1 MAKYDNEIK
10 NLIISNKKLEQLYE
24 ERSKTANRI
33 SRAINLKNFGIKKK
47 REEAVKI
54 KESDFGNI
62 RENLNTIFKKYQ
74 DYLNKKSISTLEE
87 FLHIILIGFALYE
100 QLENVSLADL
110 NENSEDKPLEKF
122 ISAIDSY
129 KKIANEELRYTKY
142 AKKFSTE
149 QDKKEWDEKARE
161 VKARKEETLNE
172 INKIV
177 QTFLSGIF
185 EDYFNFK
192 NFISE
197 DENIKTLAELTEIN
211 RKFSETSD
219 LSDTQ
224 VNVKTLINNYLAEL
238 KKMDLEIEK
247 YSSKQEKIENIL
259 KNVSENNDI
268 INVLMHFYWA
278 NVLINQNIGRYS
290 VINKQY
296 SKDSD
301 ITSEI
306 RALFHTYLEHYK
318 NKLTF
323 RGNIKINQQMAE
335 LYEDVLTYD
344 LITLEYNRNNNVEK
358 SLQSFNGLNT
368 TEKFINFENK
378 VIGTGKITFD
388 GKNFNITASV
398 EDMAKICNSL
408 IFMDEISKHN
418 INEKLYDLIVKDNI
432 MFANGQFEL
441 KKKFQN
447 ERNAYLA
454 ASVWAEEFSHALYDK
469 TGDKLTDDELLF
481 LYKIYFETK
490 ETGDQEIL
498 KALLKN
504 QKYREALIKRH
515 YFQKENKNIIDT
527 EKEKE
532 ILNASE
538 SSVALE
544 KTKNATEE
552 ADKEKTASETE
563 LDSSEINTEENKEN
577 QNVREPTENSENLEN
592 DNSKIPSENE
602 NNASQEEN
610 ENSETS
616 SEQEENNSENSETD
630 NSSGSEEIS
639 SENNEGSANLGNE
652 NSETSSETENEN
664 SSKNPENSGDE
675 NSETIFE
682 TNEEEENSETSSETE
697 NENSSKNPEN
707 SGDENS
713 ETTFET
719 DEEENS
725 EHDNSGITN
734 EIDKKENEEDSSEN
748 SNEIIAG
755 EEKMEELEENL
766 KNEKSFTENK
776 TEEILTMGEGNSEL
790 IPEDYE
796 EEEN

>member
-74 DYLNKKSISTLEE
+74 DYLNKKGISTLEE

-100 QLENVSLADL
+100 QLENVSLVDL

-122 ISAIDSY
+122 ISAIESY

-149 QDKKEWDEKARE
+149 QDKREWDEKARE
-161 VKARKEETLNE
+161 VKVRKEETLNE

-219 LSDTQ
+219 PSDTQ
-224 VNVKTLINNYLAEL
+224 VNVRTLINNYLAEL
-238 KKMDLEIEK
+238 KKIDLEIEK

-278 NVLINQNIGRYS
+278 NVLINQNIARYS
-290 VINKQY
+290 IINKQY
-296 SKDSD
+296 SKNSN

-323 RGNIKINQQMAE
+323 RGNVKINQQMAE

-358 SLQSFNGLNT
+358 TLQSFNGLNT
-368 TEKFINFENK
+368 TEKSVNFENE

-490 ETGDQEIL
+490 EAGDQEIL

-504 QKYREALIKRH
+504 KKYREALIKR
-515 YFQKENKNIIDT
+515 YYVQKENKNIINT

-544 KTKNATEE
+544 KTKDATDETE
-552 ADKEKTASETE
+552 KEKTASETE
-563 LDSSEINTEENKEN
+563 VNNSEINTEKNKEN
-577 QNVREPTENSENLEN
+577 ENVQEPSENSENLESN
-592 DNSKIPSENE
+592 NSETSSRNKNNE
-602 NNASQEEN
+602 NQEEN

-616 SEQEENNSENSETD
+616 SEQEKNNFETSEINNSSEETSTENS
-630 NSSGSEEIS
+630 GS
-639 SENNEGSANLGNE
+639 SENLDVENSKTASEAGNE
-652 NSETSSETENEN
+652 NSSE
-664 SSKNPENSGDE
+664 NPENSGDE
-675 NSETIFE
+675 NSEITLM
-682 TNEEEENSETSSETE
+682 TDEEK
-697 NENSSKNPEN
+697 SSKNSTEN
-707 SGDENS
+707 IVNEEKTENNS
-713 ETTFET
+713 E
-719 DEEENS
+719 EE
-725 EHDNSGITN
+725 
-734 EIDKKENEEDSSEN
+734 
-748 SNEIIAG
+748 A
-755 EEKMEELEENL
+755 EELEENL
-766 KNEKSFTENK
+766 KNEKSFTENE
-776 TEEILTMGEGNSEL
+776 TEEILPVGEGNSEF
-790 IPEDYE
+790 IPDNFE
-796 EEEN
+796 EEDD

>member
-74 DYLNKKSISTLEE
+74 DYLNKKGISTLEE

-100 QLENVSLADL
+100 QLENVSLVDL

-122 ISAIDSY
+122 ISAIESY

-161 VKARKEETLNE
+161 VKVRKEETLNE

-224 VNVKTLINNYLAEL
+224 VNVRTLINNYLAEL

-278 NVLINQNIGRYS
+278 NVLINQNIARYS
-290 VINKQY
+290 IINKQY
-296 SKDSD
+296 SKNSN

-306 RALFHTYLEHYK
+306 KALFHTYLEHYK

-323 RGNIKINQQMAE
+323 RGNVKINQQMAE

-358 SLQSFNGLNT
+358 TLQSFNGLNT
-368 TEKFINFENK
+368 TEKSVNFENE

-388 GKNFNITASV
+388 GKNFNITASI

-490 ETGDQEIL
+490 EAGDQEIL

-504 QKYREALIKRH
+504 KKYREALIKRH
-515 YFQKENKNIIDT
+515 YIQKESKNIINT

-544 KTKNATEE
+544 KTKDATDETE
-552 ADKEKTASETE
+552 KEKTVSETE
-563 LDSSEINTEENKEN
+563 VNNSEINTEENKEN
-577 QNVREPTENSENLEN
+577 ENVQEPSENSENLEN
-592 DNSKIPSENE
+592 NNSETSSVNE
-602 NNASQEEN
+602 NNENQEEN
-610 ENSETS
+610 ENSVIS
-616 SEQEENNSENSETD
+616 SEQEEDNFENSETN
-630 NSSGSEEIS
+630 NSSEETSTENSGS
-639 SENNEGSANLGNE
+639 SENLDVE
-652 NSETSSETENEN
+652 NSKTASETDEEEKTSETSSEAGNEN
-664 SSKNPENSGDE
+664 SSE
-675 NSETIFE
+675 
-682 TNEEEENSETSSETE
+682 
-697 NENSSKNPEN
+697 NPEN

-713 ETTFET
+713 ETTFIT

-725 EHDNSGITN
+725 EHDNFEITN
-734 EIDKKENEEDSSEN
+734 ETDKKENEGEKSSEN
-748 SNEIIAG
+748 SNENIVDK
-755 EEKMEELEENL
+755 EKTENNSEKVEELEENL
-766 KNEKSFTENK
+766 KNEKSFPENEI
-776 TEEILTMGEGNSEL
+776 EEILTVGEGNSEL
-790 IPEDYE
+790 IPEDYDE
-796 EEEN
+796 GED

>member
-100 QLENVSLADL
+100 QLENVSLVDL

-122 ISAIDSY
+122 ISAIESY

-161 VKARKEETLNE
+161 VKVRKEETLNE

-219 LSDTQ
+219 PSDTQ
-224 VNVKTLINNYLAEL
+224 VNVRTLINNYLAEL

-278 NVLINQNIGRYS
+278 NVLINQNIARYS
-290 VINKQY
+290 IINKQY
-296 SKDSD
+296 SKNSN

-323 RGNIKINQQMAE
+323 RGNVKINQQMAE

-358 SLQSFNGLNT
+358 TLQSFNGLNT
-368 TEKFINFENK
+368 TEKSVNFENE

-398 EDMAKICNSL
+398 EDMAEICNSL

-490 ETGDQEIL
+490 EAGDQEIL

-504 QKYREALIKRH
+504 KKYREALIKRH
-515 YFQKENKNIIDT
+515 YVQKESKNIINT

-544 KTKNATEE
+544 KTKDAADETE
-552 ADKEKTASETE
+552 KEKTASETE
-563 LDSSEINTEENKEN
+563 VDNSEINTEENKEN
-577 QNVREPTENSENLEN
+577 ENVQEPSENSENLEN
-592 DNSKIPSENE
+592 N
-602 NNASQEEN
+602 
-610 ENSETS
+610 NSETS
-616 SEQEENNSENSETD
+616 SVNENNENQEGNENSKTSSEEEDNFENSETNNSSEETSTENSGSSENLDVENSKTASETDEEEKNSENS
-630 NSSGSEEIS
+630 
-639 SENNEGSANLGNE
+639 
-652 NSETSSETENEN
+652 SETVN
-664 SSKNPENSGDE
+664 
-675 NSETIFE
+675 
-682 TNEEEENSETSSETE
+682 
-697 NENSSKNPEN
+697 
-707 SGDENS
+707 ENS
-713 ETTFET
+713 ETTFVT
-719 DEEENS
+719 DDEEELSETSSENEEENNS
-725 EHDNSGITN
+725 KNSQYDNSKITN
-734 EIDKKENEEDSSEN
+734 ETDKKENEGEKSSEN
-748 SNEIIAG
+748 SNENIVDK
-755 EEKMEELEENL
+755 EKTENNSEKVEELEENL
-766 KNEKSFTENK
+766 KNEKSFPENE
-776 TEEILTMGEGNSEL
+776 TEEILTVGEGNSEL
-790 IPEDYE
+790 IPEDYDE
-796 EEEN
+796 EED

>member
-74 DYLNKKSISTLEE
+74 DYLNKKGISTLEE

-100 QLENVSLADL
+100 QLENVSLVDL

-122 ISAIDSY
+122 ISAIESY

-149 QDKKEWDEKARE
+149 QDKREWDEKARE
-161 VKARKEETLNE
+161 VKVRKEETLNE

-219 LSDTQ
+219 PSDTQ
-224 VNVKTLINNYLAEL
+224 VNVRTLINNYLAEL

-278 NVLINQNIGRYS
+278 NVLINQNIARYS
-290 VINKQY
+290 IINKQY
-296 SKDSD
+296 SKNSN
-301 ITSEI
+301 ITNEI

-323 RGNIKINQQMAE
+323 RGNVKINQQMAE

-358 SLQSFNGLNT
+358 TLQSFSGLNT
-368 TEKFINFENK
+368 TEKSVNFENE

-398 EDMAKICNSL
+398 EDMAEICNSL

-454 ASVWAEEFSHALYDK
+454 ASAWAEEFSHALYDK

-490 ETGDQEIL
+490 EAGDQEIL

-504 QKYREALIKRH
+504 KKYREALIKRH
-515 YFQKENKNIIDT
+515 YVQKESKNIINT

-544 KTKNATEE
+544 KTKDAADETE
-552 ADKEKTASETE
+552 KEKTASETE
-563 LDSSEINTEENKEN
+563 VNNTEINTEENKEN
-577 QNVREPTENSENLEN
+577 ENVQEPSENSENLEN
-592 DNSKIPSENE
+592 NNSETFSEQEKDNF
-602 NNASQEEN
+602 
-610 ENSETS
+610 ENSETNNS
-616 SEQEENNSENSETD
+616 SEETSTENS
-630 NSSGSEEIS
+630 GS
-639 SENNEGSANLGNE
+639 SENLDVENSKTASEAGNE
-652 NSETSSETENEN
+652 NSSE
-664 SSKNPENSGDE
+664 NPENSGDE
-675 NSETIFE
+675 NSEV
-682 TNEEEENSETSSETE
+682 
-697 NENSSKNPEN
+697 
-707 SGDENS
+707 
-713 ETTFET
+713 TFMT
-719 DEEENS
+719 DEKENS
-725 EHDNSGITN
+725 EHDNSEITN
-734 EIDKKENEEDSSEN
+734 ETDKKKNEEEESSEN
-748 SNEIIAG
+748 IVN
-755 EEKMEELEENL
+755 EEKTENNSEEEAEKLEENL
-766 KNEKSFTENK
+766 KNEKSFTENE
-776 TEEILTMGEGNSEL
+776 TEEFLTMGEGNSEI
-790 IPEDYE
+790 IPGNYE
-796 EEEN
+796 EEDD

>member
-100 QLENVSLADL
+100 QLENISLVDL
-110 NENSEDKPLEKF
+110 NENLEDKPLEKF
-122 ISAIDSY
+122 ISAIENY

-161 VKARKEETLNE
+161 VKIRKEETLKE

-219 LSDTQ
+219 PSDTQ
-224 VNVKTLINNYLAEL
+224 VNVRTLINNYLAEL
-238 KKMDLEIEK
+238 KKMDLNIEK

-278 NVLINQNIGRYS
+278 NVLINQNIARYS
-290 VINKQY
+290 IINKQY
-296 SKDSD
+296 SKDSN

-323 RGNIKINQQMAE
+323 RGNVKINQQMAE

-358 SLQSFNGLNT
+358 NLQSFNGLNT
-368 TEKFINFENK
+368 TEKSVNFENE

-490 ETGDQEIL
+490 EAGDQEIL
-498 KALLKN
+498 KALLKSK
-504 QKYREALIKRH
+504 KYREAVIKRH
-515 YFQKENKNIIDT
+515 YVQKENKNIIDT

-544 KTKNATEE
+544 KTKNAIDET
-552 ADKEKTASETE
+552 DKEKTASETE
-563 LDSSEINTEENKEN
+563 VNNSEINTEENKEN
-577 QNVREPTENSENLEN
+577 ENVQEPGENSENLEN
-592 DNSKIPSENE
+592 NNSETSSGNE
-602 NNASQEEN
+602 NNESQEEN
-610 ENSETS
+610 KNSETS
-616 SEQEENNSENSETD
+616 SEQKEDNFENSEM
-630 NSSGSEEIS
+630 NGNSEETAT
-639 SENNEGSANLGNE
+639 ENNEGSENLDDENFKTSSETNEEKKENSEISSEAGNE
-652 NSETSSETENEN
+652 NSSE
-664 SSKNPENSGDE
+664 NPENLDDE
-675 NSETIFE
+675 NSEITFV
-682 TNEEEENSETSSETE
+682 TDEEENSETSSENEGE
-697 NENSSKNPEN
+697 NN
-707 SGDENS
+707 
-713 ETTFET
+713 F
-719 DEEENS
+719 ENS
-725 EHDNSGITN
+725 EHDNSEITS
-734 EIDKKENEEDSSEN
+734 ETDKKKNEEDSSGNSIEN
-748 SNEIIAG
+748 IEN
-755 EEKMEELEENL
+755 EEKTEYNSEEKLEELEENL
-766 KNEKSFTENK
+766 KNEQSFTENE

-790 IPEDYE
+790 IPENYDE
-796 EEEN
+796 GED

>member
-100 QLENVSLADL
+100 QLENVSLVDL

-122 ISAIDSY
+122 ISAIESY

-161 VKARKEETLNE
+161 VKVRKEETLNE

-219 LSDTQ
+219 PSDTQ
-224 VNVKTLINNYLAEL
+224 VNVRTLINNYLAEL

-278 NVLINQNIGRYS
+278 NVLINQNIARYS
-290 VINKQY
+290 IINKQY
-296 SKDSD
+296 SKNSN
-301 ITSEI
+301 ITNEI

-323 RGNIKINQQMAE
+323 RGNVKINQQMAE

-358 SLQSFNGLNT
+358 TLQSFSGLNT
-368 TEKFINFENK
+368 TEKSVNFENE

-490 ETGDQEIL
+490 EAGDQEIL

-504 QKYREALIKRH
+504 KKYREALIKR
-515 YFQKENKNIIDT
+515 YYVQKENKNIINT

-544 KTKNATEE
+544 KTKDATDETE
-552 ADKEKTASETE
+552 KEKTASETE
-563 LDSSEINTEENKEN
+563 VNNTEINTEENKEN
-577 QNVREPTENSENLEN
+577 ENVQEPSENSENLEN
-592 DNSKIPSENE
+592 NNSETLLG
-602 NNASQEEN
+602 N

-616 SEQEENNSENSETD
+616 SEQEKDNFENSETN
-630 NSSGSEEIS
+630 NSSEETSTENSGS
-639 SENNEGSANLGNE
+639 SENLDIENSKTASKTDEKE
-652 NSETSSETENEN
+652 KNSETSSETGNEN
-664 SSKNPENSGDE
+664 SSENPENSGDE
-675 NSETIFE
+675 NSEITFII
-682 TNEEEENSETSSETE
+682 NDEENL
-697 NENSSKNPEN
+697 
-707 SGDENS
+707 
-713 ETTFET
+713 
-719 DEEENS
+719 
-725 EHDNSGITN
+725 EHDNFEITN
-734 EIDKKENEEDSSEN
+734 ETDKKENEGEKSSEN
-748 SNEIIAG
+748 SNENIVDK
-755 EEKMEELEENL
+755 EKTENNSEKVEELEENL
-766 KNEKSFTENK
+766 KNEKSFLENEI
-776 TEEILTMGEGNSEL
+776 EEILTVGEGNSEL
-790 IPEDYE
+790 IPEDYDE
-796 EEEN
+796 GED

>member
-100 QLENVSLADL
+100 QLENVSLVDL

-122 ISAIDSY
+122 ISAIESY

-149 QDKKEWDEKARE
+149 QDKREWDEKARE
-161 VKARKEETLNE
+161 VKVRKEETLNE

-219 LSDTQ
+219 PSDTQ
-224 VNVKTLINNYLAEL
+224 VNVRTLINNYLAEL

-278 NVLINQNIGRYS
+278 NVLINQNIARYS
-290 VINKQY
+290 IINKQY
-296 SKDSD
+296 SKNSN

-323 RGNIKINQQMAE
+323 RGNVKINQQMAE

-344 LITLEYNRNNNVEK
+344 LIMLEYNRNNNVEK
-358 SLQSFNGLNT
+358 TLRSFNGLNT
-368 TEKFINFENK
+368 TEKSVNFENK

-490 ETGDQEIL
+490 EAGDQEIL

-504 QKYREALIKRH
+504 KKYREALIKRH
-515 YFQKENKNIIDT
+515 YVQKESKNIINT

-544 KTKNATEE
+544 KTKDATDETE
-552 ADKEKTASETE
+552 KEKTASETE
-563 LDSSEINTEENKEN
+563 VNNSEINTEKNKEN
-577 QNVREPTENSENLEN
+577 ENVQEPSENSENLEN
-592 DNSKIPSENE
+592 NNSETSSGSNKN
-602 NNASQEEN
+602 QEGN

-616 SEQEENNSENSETD
+616 SEQEEDNFENSETN
-630 NSSGSEEIS
+630 NSSEETSTENSES
-639 SENNEGSANLGNE
+639 SENLDVE
-652 NSETSSETENEN
+652 NSKTASETDEEEKTSETSSEAGNKN
-664 SSKNPENSGDE
+664 SSE
-675 NSETIFE
+675 
-682 TNEEEENSETSSETE
+682 
-697 NENSSKNPEN
+697 NPEN

-713 ETTFET
+713 ETTFIT

-725 EHDNSGITN
+725 EHDNFEITN
-734 EIDKKENEEDSSEN
+734 ETDKKENDGEKSSEN
-748 SNEIIAG
+748 SNENIVDK
-755 EEKMEELEENL
+755 EKTENNSEKVEELEENL
-766 KNEKSFTENK
+766 KNEKSFPENEI
-776 TEEILTMGEGNSEL
+776 EEILTVGEGNSEL
-790 IPEDYE
+790 IPEDYDE
-796 EEEN
+796 GED

>member
-122 ISAIDSY
+122 ISAIDNY
-129 KKIANEELRYTKY
+129 KKISKEELRYTKY

-149 QDKKEWDEKARE
+149 QDKREWDEKARE
-161 VKARKEETLNE
+161 VKVRKEETLNE

-219 LSDTQ
+219 PSDTQ
-224 VNVKTLINNYLAEL
+224 VNVRTLINNYLAEL

-278 NVLINQNIGRYS
+278 NVLINQNIARYS
-290 VINKQY
+290 IINKQY
-296 SKDSD
+296 SKNSN
-301 ITSEI
+301 ITNEI

-323 RGNIKINQQMAE
+323 RGNVKINQQMAE

-358 SLQSFNGLNT
+358 TLQSFSGLNT
-368 TEKFINFENK
+368 TEKSVNFENE

-490 ETGDQEIL
+490 EAGDQEIL

-515 YFQKENKNIIDT
+515 YVQKESKNIINT

-544 KTKNATEE
+544 KTKDATDETE
-552 ADKEKTASETE
+552 KEKTASETE
-563 LDSSEINTEENKEN
+563 VNNTEINAEENKEN
-577 QNVREPTENSENLEN
+577 ESVQEPSENSENLEN
-592 DNSKIPSENE
+592 N
-602 NNASQEEN
+602 
-610 ENSETS
+610 NSETS
-616 SEQEENNSENSETD
+616 SEQEKDNFENSETN
-630 NSSGSEEIS
+630 NSSEETSTENIGS
-639 SENNEGSANLGNE
+639 SENLDVENSKTVSETDGE
-652 NSETSSETENEN
+652 EKNSETSSETVNEN
-664 SSKNPENSGDE
+664 SSENPENLGDE
-675 NSETIFE
+675 NSEI
-682 TNEEEENSETSSETE
+682 
-697 NENSSKNPEN
+697 
-707 SGDENS
+707 
-713 ETTFET
+713 TFIT
-719 DEEENS
+719 DDEENS
-725 EHDNSGITN
+725 EHDNSEITN
-734 EIDKKENEEDSSEN
+734 KTDKKENEGEESSEN
-748 SNEIIAG
+748 SNENIVD
-755 EEKMEELEENL
+755 EEKTENNSEKVEELEENL
-766 KNEKSFTENK
+766 KNEKSFPENEI
-776 TEEILTMGEGNSEL
+776 EEILTVGEGNSEL
-790 IPEDYE
+790 IPEDYDE
-796 EEEN
+796 GED

>member
-100 QLENVSLADL
+100 QLENVSLVDL
-110 NENSEDKPLEKF
+110 NENLEDKPLEKF
-122 ISAIDSY
+122 ISAIESY

-161 VKARKEETLNE
+161 VKVRKEETLNE

-219 LSDTQ
+219 PSDTQ
-224 VNVKTLINNYLAEL
+224 VNVRTLINNYLAEL

-278 NVLINQNIGRYS
+278 NVLINQNIARYS
-290 VINKQY
+290 IINKQY
-296 SKDSD
+296 SKNSD

-323 RGNIKINQQMAE
+323 RGNVKINQQMAE

-358 SLQSFNGLNT
+358 TLQSFNGLNT
-368 TEKFINFENK
+368 TEKSVNFEND

-490 ETGDQEIL
+490 EAGDQEIL

-504 QKYREALIKRH
+504 KKYREAVIKRH
-515 YFQKENKNIIDT
+515 YVQKENKNIIDT

-544 KTKNATEE
+544 KTKNATDET
-552 ADKEKTASETE
+552 DKEKTASETE
-563 LDSSEINTEENKEN
+563 VNNSEINTEENKEN
-577 QNVREPTENSENLEN
+577 ENVQEPGENSENLEN
-592 DNSKIPSENE
+592 NNPETSSENE
-602 NNASQEEN
+602 NNENQEQNENSKTSSEQEEDN
-610 ENSETS
+610 FENSKTNNSSGETSIENSGSSENLDDKNSETS
-616 SEQEENNSENSETD
+616 SEAGNENNSEN
-630 NSSGSEEIS
+630 I
-639 SENNEGSANLGNE
+639 
-652 NSETSSETENEN
+652 
-664 SSKNPENSGDE
+664 ENSGDE
-675 NSETIFE
+675 NSEI
-682 TNEEEENSETSSETE
+682 
-697 NENSSKNPEN
+697 
-707 SGDENS
+707 
-713 ETTFET
+713 TFIT
-719 DEEENS
+719 DDEENS
-725 EHDNSGITN
+725 EHDNSEMTN
-734 EIDKKENEEDSSEN
+734 ETDKKENEEDSSE
-748 SNEIIAG
+748 
-755 EEKMEELEENL
+755 KLEELEENL
-766 KNEKSFTENK
+766 KNEQSFTENK
-776 TEEILTMGEGNSEL
+776 TEEILTMGEGNLEL
-790 IPEDYE
+790 IPENYD

>member
-100 QLENVSLADL
+100 QLENVSLVDL

-122 ISAIDSY
+122 ISAIESY

-161 VKARKEETLNE
+161 VKVRKEETLNE

-219 LSDTQ
+219 PSDTQ
-224 VNVKTLINNYLAEL
+224 VNVRTLINNYLAEL

-278 NVLINQNIGRYS
+278 NVLINQNIARYS
-290 VINKQY
+290 IINKQY
-296 SKDSD
+296 SKNSN

-323 RGNIKINQQMAE
+323 RGNVKINQQMAE

-358 SLQSFNGLNT
+358 TLQSFNGLNT
-368 TEKFINFENK
+368 TEKSVNFENE

-418 INEKLYDLIVKDNI
+418 INEKLYDLIVKENI

-490 ETGDQEIL
+490 EAGDQEIL

-504 QKYREALIKRH
+504 KKYREALIKR
-515 YFQKENKNIIDT
+515 YYVQKENKNIINT

-544 KTKNATEE
+544 KTKDATDETE
-552 ADKEKTASETE
+552 KEKTASETE
-563 LDSSEINTEENKEN
+563 VNNTEINTEENKEN
-577 QNVREPTENSENLEN
+577 ENVQEPSENSENLEN
-592 DNSKIPSENE
+592 NNSETLLG
-602 NNASQEEN
+602 N

-616 SEQEENNSENSETD
+616 SEQEKDNFENSETN
-630 NSSGSEEIS
+630 NSSEETSTENSGS
-639 SENNEGSANLGNE
+639 SENLDIENSKTASKTDEKE
-652 NSETSSETENEN
+652 KNSETSSETGNEN
-664 SSKNPENSGDE
+664 SSENPENSGDE
-675 NSETIFE
+675 NSEITFII
-682 TNEEEENSETSSETE
+682 NDEENL
-697 NENSSKNPEN
+697 
-707 SGDENS
+707 
-713 ETTFET
+713 
-719 DEEENS
+719 
-725 EHDNSGITN
+725 EHDNFEITN
-734 EIDKKENEEDSSEN
+734 ETDKKENEGEKSSEN
-748 SNEIIAG
+748 SNENIVDK
-755 EEKMEELEENL
+755 EKTENNSEKVEELEENL
-766 KNEKSFTENK
+766 KNEKSFLENEI
-776 TEEILTMGEGNSEL
+776 EEILTVGEGNSEL
-790 IPEDYE
+790 IPEDYDE
-796 EEEN
+796 GED

>member
-100 QLENVSLADL
+100 QLENVSLVDL
-110 NENSEDKPLEKF
+110 NENLEDKPLEKF
-122 ISAIDSY
+122 ISAIESY

-161 VKARKEETLNE
+161 VKVRKEETLNE

-219 LSDTQ
+219 PSDTQ
-224 VNVKTLINNYLAEL
+224 VNVRTLINNYLAEL

-278 NVLINQNIGRYS
+278 NVLINQNIARYS
-290 VINKQY
+290 IINKQY
-296 SKDSD
+296 SKNSD

-323 RGNIKINQQMAE
+323 RGNVKINQQMAE

-358 SLQSFNGLNT
+358 TLQSFNGLNT
-368 TEKFINFENK
+368 TEKSVNFEND

-490 ETGDQEIL
+490 EAGDQEIL

-504 QKYREALIKRH
+504 KKYREAVIKRH
-515 YFQKENKNIIDT
+515 YVQKENKNIIDT

-544 KTKNATEE
+544 KTKNATDET
-552 ADKEKTASETE
+552 DKEKTASETE
-563 LDSSEINTEENKEN
+563 VNNSEINTEENKEN
-577 QNVREPTENSENLEN
+577 ENVQEPGENSENLEN
-592 DNSKIPSENE
+592 NNPETSSENE
-602 NNASQEEN
+602 NNENQEQNENSKTSSEQEEDN
-610 ENSETS
+610 FENSKTNNSSGETSIENSGSSENLDDKNSETS
-616 SEQEENNSENSETD
+616 SEAGNENNSEN
-630 NSSGSEEIS
+630 I
-639 SENNEGSANLGNE
+639 
-652 NSETSSETENEN
+652 
-664 SSKNPENSGDE
+664 ENSGDE
-675 NSETIFE
+675 NSEI
-682 TNEEEENSETSSETE
+682 
-697 NENSSKNPEN
+697 
-707 SGDENS
+707 
-713 ETTFET
+713 TFIT
-719 DEEENS
+719 DDKENS
-725 EHDNSGITN
+725 EHDNSEMTN
-734 EIDKKENEEDSSEN
+734 ETDKKENEEDSSE
-748 SNEIIAG
+748 
-755 EEKMEELEENL
+755 KLEELEENL
-766 KNEKSFTENK
+766 KNEQSFTENK

-790 IPEDYE
+790 IPENYD

>member
-100 QLENVSLADL
+100 QLENVSLVDL

-122 ISAIDSY
+122 ISAIESY

-149 QDKKEWDEKARE
+149 QDKREWDEKARE
-161 VKARKEETLNE
+161 VKVRKEETLNE

-219 LSDTQ
+219 PSDTQ
-224 VNVKTLINNYLAEL
+224 VNVRTLINNYLAEL
-238 KKMDLEIEK
+238 KKIDLEIEK

-278 NVLINQNIGRYS
+278 NVLINQNIARYS
-290 VINKQY
+290 IINKQY
-296 SKDSD
+296 SKNSN

-323 RGNIKINQQMAE
+323 RGNVKINQQMAE

-358 SLQSFNGLNT
+358 TLQSFNGLNT
-368 TEKFINFENK
+368 TEKSVNFENE

-490 ETGDQEIL
+490 EAGDQEIL

-504 QKYREALIKRH
+504 KKYREALIKR
-515 YFQKENKNIIDT
+515 YYVQKENKNIINT

-544 KTKNATEE
+544 KTKDATDETE
-552 ADKEKTASETE
+552 KEKTASETE
-563 LDSSEINTEENKEN
+563 VNNSEINTEKNKEN
-577 QNVREPTENSENLEN
+577 ENVQEPSENSENLEN
-592 DNSKIPSENE
+592 NNSETLLGNE
-602 NNASQEEN
+602 NNEIQEEN
-610 ENSETS
+610 ENSVTS
-616 SEQEENNSENSETD
+616 SEQEKNNFETSEINNSSEETSTENS
-630 NSSGSEEIS
+630 GS
-639 SENNEGSANLGNE
+639 SENLDVENSKTASEAGNE
-652 NSETSSETENEN
+652 NSSE
-664 SSKNPENSGDE
+664 NPENSGDE
-675 NSETIFE
+675 NSEITLM
-682 TNEEEENSETSSETE
+682 
-697 NENSSKNPEN
+697 
-707 SGDENS
+707 
-713 ETTFET
+713 T
-719 DEEENS
+719 DEEESSKNSTENIVNEEKTENNS
-725 EHDNSGITN
+725 E
-734 EIDKKENEEDSSEN
+734 EE
-748 SNEIIAG
+748 A
-755 EEKMEELEENL
+755 EELEENL
-766 KNEKSFTENK
+766 KNEKSFTENE
-776 TEEILTMGEGNSEL
+776 TEEILPVGEGNSEF
-790 IPEDYE
+790 IPDNFE
-796 EEEN
+796 EEDD

>member
-100 QLENVSLADL
+100 QLENVSLVDL

-122 ISAIDSY
+122 ISAIESY

-161 VKARKEETLNE
+161 VKVRKEETLNE

-219 LSDTQ
+219 PSDTQ
-224 VNVKTLINNYLAEL
+224 VNVRTLINNYLAEL

-278 NVLINQNIGRYS
+278 NVLINQNIARYS
-290 VINKQY
+290 IINKQY
-296 SKDSD
+296 SKNSN
-301 ITSEI
+301 ITNEI

-323 RGNIKINQQMAE
+323 RGNVKINQQMAE

-358 SLQSFNGLNT
+358 TLQSFSGLNT
-368 TEKFINFENK
+368 TEKSVNFENE

-490 ETGDQEIL
+490 EAGDQEIL

-504 QKYREALIKRH
+504 KKYREALIKRH
-515 YFQKENKNIIDT
+515 YVQKESKNIINT

-544 KTKNATEE
+544 KT
-552 ADKEKTASETE
+552 ASETE
-563 LDSSEINTEENKEN
+563 VNNSEINTEKNKEN
-577 QNVREPTENSENLEN
+577 ENVQEPSENSENLEN
-592 DNSKIPSENE
+592 N
-602 NNASQEEN
+602 
-610 ENSETS
+610 NSETS
-616 SEQEENNSENSETD
+616 SGSNKNQEGNENSKTASETD
-630 NSSGSEEIS
+630 EE
-639 SENNEGSANLGNE
+639 EKT
-652 NSETSSETENEN
+652 SETSSEAGNEN
-664 SSKNPENSGDE
+664 SSE
-675 NSETIFE
+675 
-682 TNEEEENSETSSETE
+682 
-697 NENSSKNPEN
+697 NPEN

-713 ETTFET
+713 ETTFIT

-725 EHDNSGITN
+725 EHDNFEITN
-734 EIDKKENEEDSSEN
+734 ETDKKENEGEKSSEN
-748 SNEIIAG
+748 SNENIVDK
-755 EEKMEELEENL
+755 EKTENNSEKVEELEENL
-766 KNEKSFTENK
+766 KNEKSFPENEI
-776 TEEILTMGEGNSEL
+776 EEILTVGEGNSEL
-790 IPEDYE
+790 IPEDYDE
-796 EEEN
+796 GED

>member
-100 QLENVSLADL
+100 QLENVSLVDL
-110 NENSEDKPLEKF
+110 NENLEDKPLEKF
-122 ISAIDSY
+122 ISAIESY

-161 VKARKEETLNE
+161 VKVRKEETLNE

-219 LSDTQ
+219 PSDTQ
-224 VNVKTLINNYLAEL
+224 VNVRTLINNYLAEL

-278 NVLINQNIGRYS
+278 NVLINQNIARYS
-290 VINKQY
+290 IINKQY
-296 SKDSD
+296 SKNSD

-323 RGNIKINQQMAE
+323 RGNVKINQQMAE

-358 SLQSFNGLNT
+358 TLQSFNGLNT
-368 TEKFINFENK
+368 TEKSVNFEND

-490 ETGDQEIL
+490 EAGDQEIL

-504 QKYREALIKRH
+504 KKYREAVIKRH
-515 YFQKENKNIIDT
+515 YVQKENKNIIDT

-544 KTKNATEE
+544 KTKNATDET
-552 ADKEKTASETE
+552 DKEKTASETE
-563 LDSSEINTEENKEN
+563 VNNSEINTEENKEN
-577 QNVREPTENSENLEN
+577 ENVQEPGENSENLEN
-592 DNSKIPSENE
+592 NNPETSSENE
-602 NNASQEEN
+602 NNENQEQNENSKTSSEQEEDN
-610 ENSETS
+610 FENSKTNNSSEETSIENSGSSENLDDKNSETS
-616 SEQEENNSENSETD
+616 SEAGNENNSEN
-630 NSSGSEEIS
+630 I
-639 SENNEGSANLGNE
+639 
-652 NSETSSETENEN
+652 
-664 SSKNPENSGDE
+664 ENSGDE
-675 NSETIFE
+675 NSEI
-682 TNEEEENSETSSETE
+682 
-697 NENSSKNPEN
+697 
-707 SGDENS
+707 
-713 ETTFET
+713 TFIT
-719 DEEENS
+719 DDEENS
-725 EHDNSGITN
+725 EHDNSEMTN
-734 EIDKKENEEDSSEN
+734 ETDKKENEEDSSE
-748 SNEIIAG
+748 
-755 EEKMEELEENL
+755 KLEELEENL
-766 KNEKSFTENK
+766 KNEQSFTENK

-790 IPEDYE
+790 IPENYD

>member
-100 QLENVSLADL
+100 QLENVSLVDL

-122 ISAIDSY
+122 ISAIESY

-161 VKARKEETLNE
+161 VKVRKEETLNE

-219 LSDTQ
+219 PSDTQ
-224 VNVKTLINNYLAEL
+224 VNVRTLINNYLAEL

-278 NVLINQNIGRYS
+278 NVLINQNIARYS
-290 VINKQY
+290 IINKQY
-296 SKDSD
+296 SKNSN
-301 ITSEI
+301 ITNEI

-323 RGNIKINQQMAE
+323 RGNVKINQQMAE

-358 SLQSFNGLNT
+358 TLQSFSGLNT
-368 TEKFINFENK
+368 TEKSVNFENE

-490 ETGDQEIL
+490 EAGDQEIL

-515 YFQKENKNIIDT
+515 YVQKESKNIINT

-544 KTKNATEE
+544 KTKDATDETE
-552 ADKEKTASETE
+552 KEKTASETE
-563 LDSSEINTEENKEN
+563 VNNTEINTEENKEN
-577 QNVREPTENSENLEN
+577 ENVQEPSENSENLEN
-592 DNSKIPSENE
+592 N
-602 NNASQEEN
+602 
-610 ENSETS
+610 NSETL
-616 SEQEENNSENSETD
+616 
-630 NSSGSEEIS
+630 
-639 SENNEGSANLGNE
+639 LGNE
-652 NSETSSETENEN
+652 NSETFSEQEKDNFENSETNNSSEETSTENSGSSENLDVENSKTASETDEKEKNSETSSETGNEN
-664 SSKNPENSGDE
+664 SSENPENSGDE
-675 NSETIFE
+675 NSEI
-682 TNEEEENSETSSETE
+682 
-697 NENSSKNPEN
+697 
-707 SGDENS
+707 
-713 ETTFET
+713 TFIING
-719 DEEENS
+719 EENS
-725 EHDNSGITN
+725 EHDNFEITN
-734 EIDKKENEEDSSEN
+734 ETDKKKNEGEKSSEN
-748 SNEIIAG
+748 SNENIVDK
-755 EEKMEELEENL
+755 EKIENNSEKVEELEENL
-766 KNEKSFTENK
+766 KNEKSFPENEI
-776 TEEILTMGEGNSEL
+776 EEILTMGEGNSEL

-796 EEEN
+796 EEGN

>member
-74 DYLNKKSISTLEE
+74 DYLNKKGISTLEE

-100 QLENVSLADL
+100 QLENVSLVDL

-122 ISAIDSY
+122 ISAIESY

-219 LSDTQ
+219 PSDTQ
-224 VNVKTLINNYLAEL
+224 VNVRTLINNYLAEL

-278 NVLINQNIGRYS
+278 NVLINQNIARYS
-290 VINKQY
+290 IINKQY
-296 SKDSD
+296 SKNSN
-301 ITSEI
+301 ITNEI

-323 RGNIKINQQMAE
+323 RGNVKINQQMAE

-358 SLQSFNGLNT
+358 TLQSFSGLNT
-368 TEKFINFENK
+368 TEKSVNFENE

-490 ETGDQEIL
+490 EAGDQEIL

-504 QKYREALIKRH
+504 KKYREALIKRH
-515 YFQKENKNIIDT
+515 YVQKESKNIINT

-544 KTKNATEE
+544 KK
-552 ADKEKTASETE
+552 ASETE
-563 LDSSEINTEENKEN
+563 VNNSEINTEKNKEN
-577 QNVREPTENSENLEN
+577 ENVQEPSENSENLEN
-592 DNSKIPSENE
+592 NNSETSSGSNKNLEG
-602 NNASQEEN
+602 N

-616 SEQEENNSENSETD
+616 SEQEEDNFENSETN
-630 NSSGSEEIS
+630 NSSEETSTENSGS
-639 SENNEGSANLGNE
+639 SENLDVE
-652 NSETSSETENEN
+652 NSKTASETDEEEKTSETSSEAGNEN
-664 SSKNPENSGDE
+664 SSE
-675 NSETIFE
+675 
-682 TNEEEENSETSSETE
+682 
-697 NENSSKNPEN
+697 NPEN

-713 ETTFET
+713 ETTFIT

-725 EHDNSGITN
+725 EHDNFEITN
-734 EIDKKENEEDSSEN
+734 ETDKKENEGEKSSEN
-748 SNEIIAG
+748 SNENIVDK
-755 EEKMEELEENL
+755 EKTENNSEKVEELEENL
-766 KNEKSFTENK
+766 KNEKSFPENEI
-776 TEEILTMGEGNSEL
+776 EEILTVGEGNSEL
-790 IPEDYE
+790 IPEDYDE
-796 EEEN
+796 GED

>member
-100 QLENVSLADL
+100 QLENVSLVDL

-122 ISAIDSY
+122 ISAIENY

-149 QDKKEWDEKARE
+149 QDKREWDEKARE
-161 VKARKEETLNE
+161 VKVRKEETLNE

-219 LSDTQ
+219 PSDTQ
-224 VNVKTLINNYLAEL
+224 VNVRTLINNYLAEL

-278 NVLINQNIGRYS
+278 NVLINQNIARYS
-290 VINKQY
+290 IINKQY
-296 SKDSD
+296 SKNSD

-358 SLQSFNGLNT
+358 TLQSFNGLNT
-368 TEKFINFENK
+368 TEKSVNFEND

-408 IFMDEISKHN
+408 IFLDEISKHN

-490 ETGDQEIL
+490 EAGDQEIL

-504 QKYREALIKRH
+504 KKYREAVIKRH
-515 YFQKENKNIIDT
+515 YVQKENENIIDT

-544 KTKNATEE
+544 KTKNATDET
-552 ADKEKTASETE
+552 DKEKTASETE
-563 LDSSEINTEENKEN
+563 VNNTEINTEENKEN
-577 QNVREPTENSENLEN
+577 ENVQEPSENSENLEN
-592 DNSKIPSENE
+592 N
-602 NNASQEEN
+602 
-610 ENSETS
+610 NSETL
-616 SEQEENNSENSETD
+616 
-630 NSSGSEEIS
+630 
-639 SENNEGSANLGNE
+639 LGNE
-652 NSETSSETENEN
+652 NSETFSEQEKDNFENSETNNSSEETSTENSGSSENLDVENSKTASETDEKEKNSGTSSETGNEN
-664 SSKNPENSGDE
+664 SSENPENSGDE
-675 NSETIFE
+675 NSEI
-682 TNEEEENSETSSETE
+682 
-697 NENSSKNPEN
+697 
-707 SGDENS
+707 
-713 ETTFET
+713 TFIIN
-719 DEEENS
+719 DEENS
-725 EHDNSGITN
+725 EHDNFEITN
-734 EIDKKENEEDSSEN
+734 ETDKKKNEGEKSSEN
-748 SNEIIAG
+748 SNENIVDK
-755 EEKMEELEENL
+755 EKIENNSEKVEELEENL
-766 KNEKSFTENK
+766 KNEKSFPENEI
-776 TEEILTMGEGNSEL
+776 EEILTVGEGNSEL

-796 EEEN
+796 EGED

>member
-74 DYLNKKSISTLEE
+74 DYLNKKGISTLEE

-100 QLENVSLADL
+100 QLENVSLVDL

-122 ISAIDSY
+122 ISAIESY

-219 LSDTQ
+219 PSDTQ
-224 VNVKTLINNYLAEL
+224 VNVRTLINNYLAEL

-278 NVLINQNIGRYS
+278 NVLINQNIARYS
-290 VINKQY
+290 IINKQY
-296 SKDSD
+296 SKNSN
-301 ITSEI
+301 ITNEI

-323 RGNIKINQQMAE
+323 RGNVKINQQMAE

-358 SLQSFNGLNT
+358 TLQSFSGLNT
-368 TEKFINFENK
+368 TEKSVNFENE

-398 EDMAKICNSL
+398 EDMAEICNSL

-490 ETGDQEIL
+490 EAGDQEIL

-504 QKYREALIKRH
+504 KKYREALIKRH
-515 YFQKENKNIIDT
+515 YVQKESKNIINT

-544 KTKNATEE
+544 KTKDAADETE
-552 ADKEKTASETE
+552 KEKTASETE
-563 LDSSEINTEENKEN
+563 VDNSEINTEENKEN
-577 QNVREPTENSENLEN
+577 ENVQEPSENSENLEN
-592 DNSKIPSENE
+592 NNSETSSVNE
-602 NNASQEEN
+602 NNENQEEN
-610 ENSETS
+610 ENSKTS
-616 SEQEENNSENSETD
+616 SEEEDNFENSETNNSSEETSTENSGSSENLDVENSKTASETDEEEKNSENS
-630 NSSGSEEIS
+630 
-639 SENNEGSANLGNE
+639 
-652 NSETSSETENEN
+652 SETVNEN
-664 SSKNPENSGDE
+664 SSENS
-675 NSETIFE
+675 
-682 TNEEEENSETSSETE
+682 
-697 NENSSKNPEN
+697 EN

-713 ETTFET
+713 ETTFVT
-719 DEEENS
+719 DEEEELSETSSENEEENNSKNSQYDNS
-725 EHDNSGITN
+725 EITN
-734 EIDKKENEEDSSEN
+734 ETDKKENEGEKSSEN
-748 SNEIIAG
+748 SNENIVDK
-755 EEKMEELEENL
+755 EKTENNSEKVEELEENL
-766 KNEKSFTENK
+766 KNEKSFPENE
-776 TEEILTMGEGNSEL
+776 TEEILTVGEGNSEL
-790 IPEDYE
+790 IPEDYDE
-796 EEEN
+796 GED

>member
-100 QLENVSLADL
+100 QLENVSLVDL

-122 ISAIDSY
+122 ISAIESY

-149 QDKKEWDEKARE
+149 QDKREWDEKARE
-161 VKARKEETLNE
+161 VKVRKEETLNE

-219 LSDTQ
+219 PSDTQ
-224 VNVKTLINNYLAEL
+224 VNVRTLINNYLAEL

-278 NVLINQNIGRYS
+278 NVLINQNIARYS
-290 VINKQY
+290 IINKQY
-296 SKDSD
+296 SKNSN

-323 RGNIKINQQMAE
+323 RGNVKINQQMAE

-344 LITLEYNRNNNVEK
+344 LIMLEYNRNNNVEK
-358 SLQSFNGLNT
+358 TLRSFNGLNT
-368 TEKFINFENK
+368 TEKSVNFENK

-490 ETGDQEIL
+490 EAGDQEIL

-504 QKYREALIKRH
+504 KKYREALIKRH
-515 YFQKENKNIIDT
+515 YVQKESKNIIST

-544 KTKNATEE
+544 KTKDATDETE
-552 ADKEKTASETE
+552 KEKTASETE
-563 LDSSEINTEENKEN
+563 VNNSEINTEKNKEN
-577 QNVREPTENSENLEN
+577 ENVQEPSENSENLEN
-592 DNSKIPSENE
+592 NNSETSSGSNKN
-602 NNASQEEN
+602 QEGN

-616 SEQEENNSENSETD
+616 SEQEEDNFENSETN
-630 NSSGSEEIS
+630 NSSEETSTENSES
-639 SENNEGSANLGNE
+639 SENLDVE
-652 NSETSSETENEN
+652 NSKTASETDEEEKTSETSSEAGNKN
-664 SSKNPENSGDE
+664 SSE
-675 NSETIFE
+675 
-682 TNEEEENSETSSETE
+682 
-697 NENSSKNPEN
+697 NPEN

-713 ETTFET
+713 ETTFIT

-725 EHDNSGITN
+725 EHDNFEITN
-734 EIDKKENEEDSSEN
+734 ETDKKENDGEKSSEN
-748 SNEIIAG
+748 SNENIVDK
-755 EEKMEELEENL
+755 EKTENNSEKVEELEENL
-766 KNEKSFTENK
+766 KNEKSFPENEI
-776 TEEILTMGEGNSEL
+776 EEILTVGEGNSEL
-790 IPEDYE
+790 IPEDYDE
-796 EEEN
+796 GED

>member
-1 MAKYDNEIK
+1 
-10 NLIISNKKLEQLYE
+10 
-24 ERSKTANRI
+24 
-33 SRAINLKNFGIKKK
+33 
-47 REEAVKI
+47 
-54 KESDFGNI
+54 
-62 RENLNTIFKKYQ
+62 
-74 DYLNKKSISTLEE
+74 
-87 FLHIILIGFALYE
+87 
-100 QLENVSLADL
+100 
-110 NENSEDKPLEKF
+110 
-122 ISAIDSY
+122 
-129 KKIANEELRYTKY
+129 
-142 AKKFSTE
+142 
-149 QDKKEWDEKARE
+149 
-161 VKARKEETLNE
+161 
-172 INKIV
+172 
-177 QTFLSGIF
+177 
-185 EDYFNFK
+185 
-192 NFISE
+192 
-197 DENIKTLAELTEIN
+197 
-211 RKFSETSD
+211 
-219 LSDTQ
+219 
-224 VNVKTLINNYLAEL
+224 
-238 KKMDLEIEK
+238 MDLEIEK

-368 TEKFINFENK
+368 TEKSINFENK

-544 KTKNATEE
+544 KTKNTTNE
-552 ADKEKTASETE
+552 ADNEKTASETE
-563 LDSSEINTEENKEN
+563 VNNSEINTKENKEN
-577 QNVREPTENSENLEN
+577 ENIQEPIKNSENLEN

-602 NNASQEEN
+602 SNASQK
-610 ENSETS
+610 
-616 SEQEENNSENSETD
+616 
-630 NSSGSEEIS
+630 
-639 SENNEGSANLGNE
+639 GNE
-652 NSETSSETENEN
+652 NSETSLEQEKNNSKTSETDNNSSSEEISTENNEGSENLGNENSKTTSETDEEENEN
-664 SSKNPENSGDE
+664 LKTSSETVNENSFENSGDE
-675 NSETIFE
+675 NSEI
-682 TNEEEENSETSSETE
+682 
-697 NENSSKNPEN
+697 
-707 SGDENS
+707 
-713 ETTFET
+713 TFVT
-719 DEEENS
+719 DEDENS
-725 EHDNSGITN
+725 EHDNSEITN
-734 EIDKKENEEDSSEN
+734 ETDKKESKEKSSEN
-748 SNEIIAG
+748 SNENIVNEEKTEYNL

-766 KNEKSFTENK
+766 KNEKSFTENE
-776 TEEILTMGEGNSEL
+776 TEEILTMGEGNSDFF
-790 IPEDYE
+790 PENYE
-796 EEEN
+796 EEEE

>member
-100 QLENVSLADL
+100 QLENVSLVDL

-122 ISAIDSY
+122 ISAIESY

-161 VKARKEETLNE
+161 VKVRKEETLNE

-219 LSDTQ
+219 PSDTQ
-224 VNVKTLINNYLAEL
+224 VNVRTLINNYLAEL

-278 NVLINQNIGRYS
+278 NVLINHNIARYS
-290 VINKQY
+290 IINKQY
-296 SKDSD
+296 SKNSN

-323 RGNIKINQQMAE
+323 RGNVKINQQMAE

-358 SLQSFNGLNT
+358 TLQSFNGLNT
-368 TEKFINFENK
+368 TEKSVNFENE

-398 EDMAKICNSL
+398 EDMAEICNSL

-490 ETGDQEIL
+490 EAGDQEIL

-504 QKYREALIKRH
+504 KKYREALIKRH
-515 YFQKENKNIIDT
+515 YVQKESKNIINT

-544 KTKNATEE
+544 KTKDAADETE
-552 ADKEKTASETE
+552 KEKTASETE
-563 LDSSEINTEENKEN
+563 VDNSEINTEENKEN
-577 QNVREPTENSENLEN
+577 ENVQEPSENSENLEN
-592 DNSKIPSENE
+592 N
-602 NNASQEEN
+602 
-610 ENSETS
+610 NSETS
-616 SEQEENNSENSETD
+616 SVNENNENQEGNENSKTSSEEEDNFENSETNNSSEETSTENSRSSENLDVENSKTASEIDEEEKNSENS
-630 NSSGSEEIS
+630 
-639 SENNEGSANLGNE
+639 
-652 NSETSSETENEN
+652 SETVNEN
-664 SSKNPENSGDE
+664 SSENS
-675 NSETIFE
+675 
-682 TNEEEENSETSSETE
+682 
-697 NENSSKNPEN
+697 EN

-713 ETTFET
+713 ETTFVT
-719 DEEENS
+719 DDEEELSETSSENEEENNSKNSQYDNS
-725 EHDNSGITN
+725 EITN
-734 EIDKKENEEDSSEN
+734 ETDKKENEGEKSSEN
-748 SNEIIAG
+748 SNENIVDK
-755 EEKMEELEENL
+755 EKTENNSEKVEELEENL
-766 KNEKSFTENK
+766 KNEKSFPENE
-776 TEEILTMGEGNSEL
+776 TEEILTVGEGNSEL
-790 IPEDYE
+790 IPEDYDE
-796 EEEN
+796 EED

>member
-74 DYLNKKSISTLEE
+74 DYLNKKGISTLEE

-100 QLENVSLADL
+100 QLENVSLVDL

-122 ISAIDSY
+122 ISAIESY

-219 LSDTQ
+219 PSDTQ
-224 VNVKTLINNYLAEL
+224 VNVRTLINNYLAEL

-278 NVLINQNIGRYS
+278 NVLINQNIARYS
-290 VINKQY
+290 IINKQY
-296 SKDSD
+296 SKNSN
-301 ITSEI
+301 ITNEI

-323 RGNIKINQQMAE
+323 RGNVKINQQMAE

-358 SLQSFNGLNT
+358 TLQSFSGLNT
-368 TEKFINFENK
+368 TEKSVNFENE

-490 ETGDQEIL
+490 EAGDQEIL

-504 QKYREALIKRH
+504 KKYREALIKRH
-515 YFQKENKNIIDT
+515 YVQKESKNIINT

-544 KTKNATEE
+544 KT
-552 ADKEKTASETE
+552 ASETE
-563 LDSSEINTEENKEN
+563 VNNSEINTEKNKEN
-577 QNVREPTENSENLEN
+577 ENVQEPSENSENLEN
-592 DNSKIPSENE
+592 NNSETSSGSNKN
-602 NNASQEEN
+602 QEGN

-616 SEQEENNSENSETD
+616 SEQEEDNFENSETN
-630 NSSGSEEIS
+630 NSSEETSTENSGS
-639 SENNEGSANLGNE
+639 SENLDVE
-652 NSETSSETENEN
+652 NSKTASETDEEEKTSETSSEAGNEN
-664 SSKNPENSGDE
+664 SSE
-675 NSETIFE
+675 
-682 TNEEEENSETSSETE
+682 
-697 NENSSKNPEN
+697 NPEN

-713 ETTFET
+713 ETTFIT

-725 EHDNSGITN
+725 EHDNFEITN
-734 EIDKKENEEDSSEN
+734 ETDKKENEGEKSSEN
-748 SNEIIAG
+748 SNENIVDK
-755 EEKMEELEENL
+755 EKTENNSEKVEELEENL
-766 KNEKSFTENK
+766 KNEKSFPENEI
-776 TEEILTMGEGNSEL
+776 EEILTVGEGNSEL
-790 IPEDYE
+790 IPEDYDE
-796 EEEN
+796 GED

>member
-100 QLENVSLADL
+100 QLENVSLVDL
-110 NENSEDKPLEKF
+110 NENLEDKPLEKF
-122 ISAIDSY
+122 ISAIESY

-161 VKARKEETLNE
+161 VKVRKEETLNE

-219 LSDTQ
+219 PSDTQ
-224 VNVKTLINNYLAEL
+224 VNVRTLINNYLAEL

-278 NVLINQNIGRYS
+278 NVLINQNIARYS
-290 VINKQY
+290 IINKQY
-296 SKDSD
+296 SKNSD

-323 RGNIKINQQMAE
+323 RGNVKINQQMAE

-358 SLQSFNGLNT
+358 TLQSFNGLNT
-368 TEKFINFENK
+368 TEKSVNFEND

-490 ETGDQEIL
+490 EAGDQEIL

-504 QKYREALIKRH
+504 KKYREAVIKRH
-515 YFQKENKNIIDT
+515 YVQKENKNIIDT
-527 EKEKE
+527 KKEKE

-544 KTKNATEE
+544 KTKNATDET
-552 ADKEKTASETE
+552 DKEKTASETE
-563 LDSSEINTEENKEN
+563 VNNSEINTEENKEN
-577 QNVREPTENSENLEN
+577 ENVQEPGENSENLEN
-592 DNSKIPSENE
+592 NNPETSSENE
-602 NNASQEEN
+602 NNENQEQNENSKTSSEQEEDN
-610 ENSETS
+610 FENSKTNNSSGETSIENSGSSENLDDKNSETS
-616 SEQEENNSENSETD
+616 SEAGNENNSEN
-630 NSSGSEEIS
+630 I
-639 SENNEGSANLGNE
+639 
-652 NSETSSETENEN
+652 
-664 SSKNPENSGDE
+664 ENSGDE
-675 NSETIFE
+675 NSEI
-682 TNEEEENSETSSETE
+682 
-697 NENSSKNPEN
+697 
-707 SGDENS
+707 
-713 ETTFET
+713 TFIT
-719 DEEENS
+719 DDEENS
-725 EHDNSGITN
+725 EHDNSEMTN
-734 EIDKKENEEDSSEN
+734 ETDKKENEEDSSE
-748 SNEIIAG
+748 
-755 EEKMEELEENL
+755 KLEELEENL
-766 KNEKSFTENK
+766 KNEQSFTENK

-790 IPEDYE
+790 IPENYD

>member
-74 DYLNKKSISTLEE
+74 DYLNKKGISTLEE

-100 QLENVSLADL
+100 QLENVSLVDL

-122 ISAIDSY
+122 ISAIESY

-197 DENIKTLAELTEIN
+197 DEYIKTLAELTEIN

-219 LSDTQ
+219 PSDTQ
-224 VNVKTLINNYLAEL
+224 VNVRTLINNYLAEL

-278 NVLINQNIGRYS
+278 NVLINQNIARYS
-290 VINKQY
+290 IINKQY
-296 SKDSD
+296 SKNSN
-301 ITSEI
+301 ITNEI

-323 RGNIKINQQMAE
+323 RGNVKINQQMAE

-358 SLQSFNGLNT
+358 TLQSFSGLNT
-368 TEKFINFENK
+368 TEKSVNFENE

-490 ETGDQEIL
+490 EAGDQEIL

-504 QKYREALIKRH
+504 KKYREALIKRH
-515 YFQKENKNIIDT
+515 YVQKESKNIINT

-544 KTKNATEE
+544 KK
-552 ADKEKTASETE
+552 ASETE
-563 LDSSEINTEENKEN
+563 VNNSEINTEKNKEN
-577 QNVREPTENSENLEN
+577 ENVQEPSENSENLEN
-592 DNSKIPSENE
+592 NNSETSSGSNKNLEG
-602 NNASQEEN
+602 N

-616 SEQEENNSENSETD
+616 SEQEEDNFENSETN
-630 NSSGSEEIS
+630 NSSEETSTENSGS
-639 SENNEGSANLGNE
+639 SENLDVE
-652 NSETSSETENEN
+652 NSKTASETDEEEKTSETSSEAGNEN
-664 SSKNPENSGDE
+664 SSE
-675 NSETIFE
+675 
-682 TNEEEENSETSSETE
+682 
-697 NENSSKNPEN
+697 NPEN

-713 ETTFET
+713 ETTFIT

-725 EHDNSGITN
+725 EHDNFEITN
-734 EIDKKENEEDSSEN
+734 ETDKKENEGEKSSEN
-748 SNEIIAG
+748 SNENIVDK
-755 EEKMEELEENL
+755 EKTENNSEKVEELEENL
-766 KNEKSFTENK
+766 KNEKSFPENEI
-776 TEEILTMGEGNSEL
+776 EEILTVGEGNSEL
-790 IPEDYE
+790 IPEDYDE
-796 EEEN
+796 GED

>member
-100 QLENVSLADL
+100 QLENVSLVDL

-122 ISAIDSY
+122 ISAIENY

-149 QDKKEWDEKARE
+149 QDKREWDEKARE
-161 VKARKEETLNE
+161 VKVRKEETLNE

-219 LSDTQ
+219 PSDTQ
-224 VNVKTLINNYLAEL
+224 VNVRTLINNYLAEL

-278 NVLINQNIGRYS
+278 NVLINQNIARYS
-290 VINKQY
+290 IINKQY
-296 SKDSD
+296 SKNSN
-301 ITSEI
+301 ITNEI

-358 SLQSFNGLNT
+358 ALQSFSGLNT
-368 TEKFINFENK
+368 TEKSVNFENE

-490 ETGDQEIL
+490 EAGDQEIL

-515 YFQKENKNIIDT
+515 YVQKESKNIINT

-544 KTKNATEE
+544 KTKDATDETE
-552 ADKEKTASETE
+552 KEKTASETE
-563 LDSSEINTEENKEN
+563 VNNTEINTEENKEN
-577 QNVREPTENSENLEN
+577 ENVQEPSENSENLEN
-592 DNSKIPSENE
+592 NNSETLLG
-602 NNASQEEN
+602 N

-616 SEQEENNSENSETD
+616 SEQEKDNFENSETN
-630 NSSGSEEIS
+630 NSSEETSTENIGS
-639 SENNEGSANLGNE
+639 SENLDVENSKTVSETDGE
-652 NSETSSETENEN
+652 EKNSETSSETVNEN
-664 SSKNPENSGDE
+664 SSENPENSDDE
-675 NSETIFE
+675 ISEITLI
-682 TNEEEENSETSSETE
+682 
-697 NENSSKNPEN
+697 
-707 SGDENS
+707 
-713 ETTFET
+713 T
-719 DEEENS
+719 DEEKNS
-725 EHDNSGITN
+725 EHDNSEITN
-734 EIDKKENEEDSSEN
+734 ETDKKENEGEESSEN
-748 SNEIIAG
+748 SNENIVD
-755 EEKMEELEENL
+755 EEKTENNSEKVEELEENL
-766 KNEKSFTENK
+766 KNEKSFPENE
-776 TEEILTMGEGNSEL
+776 TEEILTVGEGNSEL

-796 EEEN
+796 EGED